1 MTRAWWV
8 AAVCLGFGVVP
19 AAAQQTGSVG
29 IQRGLSASGPALAGT
44 ANLLAEFGSFS
55 IELLPKNISA
65 AGFFL
70 SWEPFDWGG

>member
-29 IQRGLSASGPALAGT
+29 IQGGLSASGFRDLRCHE
-44 ANLLAEFGSFS
+44 NLLSMWEVLAVVRRTIVPQVLNHG
-55 IELLPKNISA
+55 A
-65 AGFFL
+65 YGML
-70 SWEPFDWGG
+70 SYQG